1 MHFWPLSV
9 FTPQV
14 TIGPKS
20 DPKVL
25 FEAAFWHPVP
35 RLGKRS
41 SPENLVR
48 DRERMLYTD
57 IYVVRI
63 TVNVMWLIE
72 VQDTFAVD

>member
-1 MHFWPLSV
+1 M
-9 FTPQV
+9 
-14 TIGPKS
+14 
-20 DPKVL
+20 L

-35 RLGKRS
+35 RLGKRF